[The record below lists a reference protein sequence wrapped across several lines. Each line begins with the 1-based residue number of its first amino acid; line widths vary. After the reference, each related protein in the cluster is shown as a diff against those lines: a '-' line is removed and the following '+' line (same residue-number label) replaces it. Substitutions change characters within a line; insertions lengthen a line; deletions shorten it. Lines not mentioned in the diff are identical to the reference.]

1 MCMLNIF
8 ADQTQNFF
16 WVFYMFL
23 KVILYFHVSS
33 FCSTCILVFFIKNW
47 FRGCFARSSLLR
59 ASREMCLREIKS
71 YFSYRNSRYCLA
83 GISWLTF
90 SWEMVFRQKLDFSQ
104 NHTETFVTVSRPFA
118 TISFSRKHL
127 CFSDPFHD
135 YFATSSLLP
144 NLRKM
149 HVFSLNIAVVTCFQ
163 TFFISLA

>member
-1 MCMLNIF
+1 MWCVCSN
-8 ADQTQNFF
+8 TCWSNPNFF

-33 FCSTCILVFFIKNW
+33 FCSKCIFVFFIKTW
-47 FRGCFARSSLLR
+47 FRGCFARSSRLR

-71 YFSYRNSRYCLA
+71 HIF
-83 GISWLTF
+83 
-90 SWEMVFRQKLDFSQ
+90 
-104 NHTETFVTVSRPFA
+104 HTETLATASRVFRDWPFLGKWFLGKNWIFHKITQKLSWLSRAQFA

-127 CFSDPFHD
+127 CFNDPFRD

-149 HVFSLNIAVVTCFQ
+149 HVFSLNIADVTSFQ
-163 TFFISLA
+163 NS